1 MRHGSKWLATALYVL
16 LALPAWSQVCDLQVL
31 TNDAD
36 NVYAVGQTIVLTAV
50 VTNNNIGT
58 LKGGMQATVTRPDG
72 TQEIVFG
79 PKATDPVAGS
89 ETDQEEVFRY
99 SFQSKDVGK
108 WSATVVYGV
117 QKKGQKPQILC
128 SAGANWTVSKSAP
141 PADANCAVT
150 ISTDQKD
157 YAGSDAVVATV
168 KVSNNSQADPLEGSL
183 FIWLIHP
190 NGTKENVADGSIS
203 LPPSTSEQGK
213 YYFTLDDDLASG
225 TYTLMA
231 ELVPS
236 LGLGGC
242 QASATITVTQP
253 VCTQTITVK
262 SLTGKTTFAP
272 GEGATLRT
280 IINNACTAPL
290 EGPMIIWFEVGGVR
304 SLIDGP
310 TNIGVDAN
318 EAITMIDGVD
328 IPEDA
333 ADGAAKLVVSI
344 YPNDGS
350 DPIEGALDIT
360 IKAPAPITCEKT
372 ITLTE
377 LTGRTEFQPGDELQ
391 LREVFTN
398 TCDQAVTGA
407 LIHWIQY
414 AGETTKTFQELATS
428 FTMPAGVPPR
438 VEDRVGPEAIRLP
451 GNLPEGTS
459 KLIVELFPNDGSASI
474 KGEFNITVPAP
485 EPCNPAITAGLGTD
499 ETRYYPGETVSV
511 SREVESCD
519 SGSLY
524 GSMKTWLKFP
534 DGKPQP
540 VYFSWNVDGNG
551 VQQWERNQLAVFDG
565 GYVFIDLANIYEVDQ
580 TTGKPKV
587 DPDTGGPVLVEITAD
602 PDPYTI
608 YFTFVPDDGSD
619 PIKSNEVSVTVL
631 APTESKNK

>member
-16 LALPAWSQVCDLQVL
+16 LALPAWSQVCDLQGL

-157 YAGSDAVVATV
+157 YAGTDAVVATV

-485 EPCNPAITAGLGTD
+485 EPCNPAITAGLGTG

-524 GSMKTWLKFP
+524 GSMKTILVFP
-534 DGKPQP
+534 DGKTELELFLGDPNADPRQR
-540 VYFSWNVDGNG
+540 
-551 VQQWERNQLAVFDG
+551 ERGELGGFDG
-565 GYVFIDLANIYEVDQ
+565 SYVDIDLVNPE
-580 TTGKPKV
+580 
-587 DPDTGGPVLVEITAD
+587 DPDENGD
-602 PDPYTI
+602 PKPLDRGTYKI
-608 YFTFVPDDGSD
+608 KFEFVPDDGSAS
-619 PIKSNEVSVTVL
+619 IKSNEVSVTVL